1 MSVSFHENR
10 ESTREIAGE
19 ADSARKEATPKWGKS
34 SVAGDVKH
42 QHKYGIIE
50 KCQS

>member
-19 ADSARKEATPKWGKS
+19 ADSARKEAAPKWGRAPSQATLSINKNT
-34 SVAGDVKH
+34 V
-42 QHKYGIIE
+42 
-50 KCQS
+50 

>member
-19 ADSARKEATPKWGKS
+19 ADSARKEATPNEGQAPS
-34 SVAGDVKH
+34 QATLS
-42 QHKYGIIE
+42 ITTNI
-50 KCQS
+50 S